1 MSVKSAEQVFLG
13 AQIPASYSTALAA
26 RALREDR
33 SKSAVV
39 RLALAAFLFGDSAGE
54 ADGDED

>member
-13 AQIPASYSTALAA
+13 AQIPANYSAALAA
-26 RALREDR
+26 RALRDDR

-39 RLALAAFLFGDSAGE
+39 RLALAAFLFGDSVGQTV
-54 ADGDED
+54 DDDE